1 MLGVRGGEWGLRGCG
16 AEVIGRDFYAIVF
29 LVAFMVSGQES
40 EVQMVPYTSWW
51 ELSIEVL

>member
-16 AEVIGRDFYAIVF
+16 AEVIGRDFYAFVF